1 MVDRSYLPFKSA
13 REYMDRGMAKWMGFF
28 ISEHTTALSHM
39 GDFIDFSPQ
48 MSNEEIA
55 LLISQVYVNS
65 LEVLVFTS
73 YRQEPYLG
81 IIKEIFDESI
91 YLSGEEPLNIV
102 FEDII
107 KIVLAEDLWRT
118 WKKILFSLIIFLLTT
133 KILRRLFTSFQ
144 MLISPWFFW
153 PRTYFF
159 TCLPQV
165 TPTSSSIL

>member
-39 GDFIDFSPQ
+39 GDFIDFSSQ
-48 MSNEEIA
+48 MSNEEIV

-73 YRQEPYLG
+73 HRQDPYLG
-81 IIKEIFDESI
+81 RIKEIFDGSI

-107 KIVLAEDLWRT
+107 KIVLEEDL
-118 WKKILFSLIIFLLTT
+118 
-133 KILRRLFTSFQ
+133 
-144 MLISPWFFW
+144 
-153 PRTYFF
+153 
-159 TCLPQV
+159 
-165 TPTSSSIL
+165 